1 MKIDV
6 YSKKNTWKLLLFLCA
21 VGVGA
26 ATLLYTETFLQKLR
40 DEEEKK
46 LQLWAESLNTILT
59 APDDQQLT
67 LASRMIESNTTI
79 PLIMTDGEGQII
91 SVRNLD
97 PLKADDPEYQQKM
110 LSSMQEENEPIQVVI
125 GDGQM
130 NLIYYRHSHL
140 LTQLRIYPLILLG
153 VIGLLVGV
161 AYLAFSSARRA
172 EQDRVWTGMA
182 RETAHQ
188 IGTPLS
194 SLVGWVHLLR
204 EKKVDSMITDE
215 MERDVQRL
223 ERITDRFSKI
233 GSIPELKSA
242 DLTEVISRTV
252 DYLSARAG
260 RKVVVAFSA
269 PETKGPHMALLN
281 APLFEWVLENLI
293 RNGIDA
299 LDGEGSVVIRLE
311 SGANQHRIIVE
322 DDGKGMGTAQQ
333 RSVFRPG
340 FTTKK
345 RGWGL
350 GLTLAQR
357 IVEQYHNGQIS
368 VQSSELGKGT
378 RMLVRI
384 PKA

>member
-1 MKIDV
+1 
-6 YSKKNTWKLLLFLCA
+6 
-21 VGVGA
+21 
-26 ATLLYTETFLQKLR
+26 
-40 DEEEKK
+40 
-46 LQLWAESLNTILT
+46 
-59 APDDQQLT
+59 
-67 LASRMIESNTTI
+67 
-79 PLIMTDGEGQII
+79 
-91 SVRNLD
+91 
-97 PLKADDPEYQQKM
+97 
-110 LSSMQEENEPIQVVI
+110 
-125 GDGQM
+125 
-130 NLIYYRHSHL
+130 
-140 LTQLRIYPLILLG
+140 
-153 VIGLLVGV
+153 
-161 AYLAFSSARRA
+161 
-172 EQDRVWTGMA
+172 
-182 RETAHQ
+182 
-188 IGTPLS
+188 
-194 SLVGWVHLLR
+194 
-204 EKKVDSMITDE
+204 MITDE

-242 DLTEVISRTV
+242 DLSEVISRTV

-293 RNGIDA
+293 RNGVDA

-322 DDGKGMGTAQQ
+322 DDGKGMGSGQQ